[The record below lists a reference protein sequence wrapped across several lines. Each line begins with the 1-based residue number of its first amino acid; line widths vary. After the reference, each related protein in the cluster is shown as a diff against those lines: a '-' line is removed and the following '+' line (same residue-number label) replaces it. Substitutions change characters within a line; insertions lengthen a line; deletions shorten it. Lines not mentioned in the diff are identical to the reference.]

1 MLKTTLA
8 QLRALK
14 ALYLSDNKLSR
25 LPEAVCSLVALE
37 ELSTLES
44 RVVCDA
50 SESGSL
56 PSPMSTPEDPT
67 MLRPRDKF
75 HTLIRA
81 DSLNNHRWQE
91 TEAKFLS
98 AGSSEVAIRMDL
110 APTLLEDLGTDLI
123 EVESLLDD
131 IFAAARLES
140 VVTSSMEV
148 LSSARD
154 ELVYDHRMFAN
165 ASTHRDNCHVINS
178 TRAGGED
185 DHVGAVGL
193 AAAPVRGGDD

>member
-1 MLKTTLA
+1 MTPVATCPARARRRRESLSPTGEVPTREDSLA
-8 QLRALK
+8 
-14 ALYLSDNKLSR
+14 
-25 LPEAVCSLVALE
+25 ALE

-98 AGSSEVAIRMDL
+98 AGSSD
-110 APTLLEDLGTDLI
+110 
-123 EVESLLDD
+123 SLPPQD
-131 IFAAARLES
+131 R
-140 VVTSSMEV
+140 
-148 LSSARD
+148 
-154 ELVYDHRMFAN
+154 
-165 ASTHRDNCHVINS
+165 
-178 TRAGGED
+178 
-185 DHVGAVGL
+185 
-193 AAAPVRGGDD
+193 

>member
-1 MLKTTLA
+1 MEG
-8 QLRALK
+8 LRADVARL
-14 ALYLSDNKLSR
+14 ALHVLMTPVATCPARARRRRESLSPTGE
-25 LPEAVCSLVALE
+25 LPTREDSLVALE

-98 AGSSEVAIRMDL
+98 AGSSNSLPPQDRWKTSL
-110 APTLLEDLGTDLI
+110 PPGQNTTAPRPRHI
-123 EVESLLDD
+123 
-131 IFAAARLES
+131 
-140 VVTSSMEV
+140 
-148 LSSARD
+148 
-154 ELVYDHRMFAN
+154 
-165 ASTHRDNCHVINS
+165 
-178 TRAGGED
+178 
-185 DHVGAVGL
+185 
-193 AAAPVRGGDD
+193 

>member
-1 MLKTTLA
+1 MTPVATCPA
-8 QLRALK
+8 RARRRRES
-14 ALYLSDNKLSR
+14 LSPTGE
-25 LPEAVCSLVALE
+25 LPTREDSLVALE

-75 HTLIRA
+75 HTRGPASNHTPSTRRLLDRELSLWNSRVDTTHRLIRA

-98 AGSSEVAIRMDL
+98 AGSSDSLPPQDRWKTSL
-110 APTLLEDLGTDLI
+110 PPGQNTTAPRPRHI
-123 EVESLLDD
+123 
-131 IFAAARLES
+131 
-140 VVTSSMEV
+140 
-148 LSSARD
+148 
-154 ELVYDHRMFAN
+154 
-165 ASTHRDNCHVINS
+165 
-178 TRAGGED
+178 
-185 DHVGAVGL
+185 
-193 AAAPVRGGDD
+193 

>member
-1 MLKTTLA
+1 MSPTGEVPTREDSLA
-8 QLRALK
+8 
-14 ALYLSDNKLSR
+14 
-25 LPEAVCSLVALE
+25 ALE

-98 AGSSEVAIRMDL
+98 YSSDALPLDNWKASL
-110 APTLLEDLGTDLI
+110 PPGQNTTAPRPRHI
-123 EVESLLDD
+123 
-131 IFAAARLES
+131 
-140 VVTSSMEV
+140 
-148 LSSARD
+148 
-154 ELVYDHRMFAN
+154 
-165 ASTHRDNCHVINS
+165 
-178 TRAGGED
+178 
-185 DHVGAVGL
+185 
-193 AAAPVRGGDD
+193 

>member
-1 MLKTTLA
+1 MTPVATCPARARRRRESLSPTGELPTREDSLA
-8 QLRALK
+8 
-14 ALYLSDNKLSR
+14 
-25 LPEAVCSLVALE
+25 ALE

-98 AGSSEVAIRMDL
+98 YSSDALPLDNWKASL
-110 APTLLEDLGTDLI
+110 PPGQNTTAPRPRHI
-123 EVESLLDD
+123 
-131 IFAAARLES
+131 
-140 VVTSSMEV
+140 
-148 LSSARD
+148 
-154 ELVYDHRMFAN
+154 
-165 ASTHRDNCHVINS
+165 
-178 TRAGGED
+178 
-185 DHVGAVGL
+185 
-193 AAAPVRGGDD
+193 

>member
-1 MLKTTLA
+1 MTPVATCPARARRRRESLSPTGELPTREDSLA
-8 QLRALK
+8 
-14 ALYLSDNKLSR
+14 
-25 LPEAVCSLVALE
+25 ALE

-81 DSLNNHRWQE
+81 DSLNNHRWQQ

-98 AGSSEVAIRMDL
+98 YSSDALPPQDRWKASL
-110 APTLLEDLGTDLI
+110 PPGQNTTAPRPRHI
-123 EVESLLDD
+123 
-131 IFAAARLES
+131 
-140 VVTSSMEV
+140 
-148 LSSARD
+148 
-154 ELVYDHRMFAN
+154 
-165 ASTHRDNCHVINS
+165 
-178 TRAGGED
+178 
-185 DHVGAVGL
+185 
-193 AAAPVRGGDD
+193 